1 MRVALSGLILLLST
15 GPAFADQ
22 VTLKNGDRLTG
33 AVLKSDGKT
42 LEMKAELAGNVVIP
56 WDAVTS
62 LTSDGPLYV
71 TSKDGQVLVGKVVLV
86 DGKAE
91 IETATAGRV
100 SLTRDV
106 VQQVRSEAEQKSYEV
121 QLDRMRN
128 PRLLDLWS
136 GFLETGLAL
145 TRGNAET
152 TNFNLG
158 MTAARTTPRDKIG
171 VHFMSLYA
179 RNSTTGPSV
188 VTANATRGGVSYNLN
203 LSSRTFA
210 FGFTDLE
217 FDQFQKLDLR
227 FVGGGGMGWHAL
239 KSERTALDLSGGGS
253 LNKEFFSTG
262 LRRTSGEVLFGE
274 ELSHKLG
281 AGSLFK
287 QRLMLFPNLSESG
300 EFRVTF
306 DSSIATALKKWL
318 AWHFTVSDRYLSNP
332 LPGTKKNDVLFTTG
346 LRVTFAR

>member
-1 MRVALSGLILLLST
+1 MLASWIGS
-15 GPAFADQ
+15 AFGDQ

-42 LEMKAELAGNVVIP
+42 LEMKAEYAGNVVIP
-56 WDAVTS
+56 WDAVTALS
-62 LTSDGPLYV
+62 SDGPLYV
-71 TSKDGQVLVGKVVLV
+71 TAKDGQVLVGKVVLA

-91 IETATAGRV
+91 IETATTGRV
-100 SLTRDV
+100 TLARDV
-106 VQQVRSEAEQKSYEV
+106 VQQVRSEAEQKMHEI
-121 QLDRMRN
+121 QLDRLRN
-128 PRLLDLWS
+128 PGLLDLWS
-136 GFLETGLAL
+136 GFVETGLAL

-171 VHFMSLYA
+171 VHFTSLYA
-179 RNSTTGPSV
+179 RNRTAGLSL

-203 LSSRTFA
+203 LTSRTFA

-217 FDQFQKLDLR
+217 FDEFQKLDLR
-227 FVGGGGMGWHAL
+227 FVGGGGLGWHAV

-287 QRLMLFPNLSESG
+287 QRFMFFPNLSESG
-300 EFRVTF
+300 EYRVTF

-318 AWHFTVSDRYLSNP
+318 AWHFTVSDRYISNP
-332 LPGTKKNDVLFTTG
+332 LPGTKKNDMLFTTG
-346 LRVTFAR
+346 LRLTFAR